1 MISMIRQRIEE
12 LRRQLDYHNHK
23 YYVENAPEISDF
35 DFDAMMRELQELER
49 EHPEYA
55 DPASPTLRVGSDLGA
70 EFRTVR
76 HRYPM
81 LSLGN
86 TYSLDELHE
95 FLGRIEREA
104 GATDYVCE
112 LKFDGTAISLTYEH
126 GRLVQALTRGD
137 GVEGDDVTAN
147 VRTVR
152 SVPLRLR
159 GEGWPELFEIRGE
172 VLMPYA
178 SFDRLNAEREA
189 NGEQLFANPRNAAAG
204 TLKQQQSAVVARRG
218 LDCTLYQLTGDDL
231 PFATH
236 WESLEK
242 AREWG
247 FKVSG
252 EARICRSVAEIDAF
266 IAHWDEARRQL
277 PFPTDGV
284 VVKVN
289 DFAVRRQLGFTA
301 KAPKWAVAYKFKAEQ
316 ALTRLESVSF
326 QVGRTGAVTPVA
338 NLDPVLLAGT
348 TVRRATLHNAEQMAL
363 LDIRPGDMVYVE
375 KGGEIIPKITG
386 VELSERPAGSRPF
399 SYIDRCPECGTPL
412 VRYEGEAK
420 HYCPN
425 QSGCR
430 PQIIGRILHFIRR
443 KAMDIEGLGEETV
456 ELLYDN
462 ALLHDIADLY
472 DLRAEQLAPLPR
484 LGEKSA
490 DNIIRSIRRSAEVP
504 FRRVLFGLGI
514 RFVGETTAKYLAEHF
529 RSLEAVMHASREELV
544 EADEV
549 GGKIADAILEYF
561 ADAGNLRIIDRLRR
575 AGVQFEAAARE
586 LASESLAGKSLV
598 ISGRFSRSRD
608 EMKELI
614 ERHGGRNLAAVS
626 GSVDYLVAGEKTGPA
641 KLKKAEKLGIRILSE
656 EEFLRLVAEGPSA
669 ADDGMPR
676 PADGNA
682 AGSAPEDGGGTAP
695 DTSGESAPGSSP
707 AAAPAPED
715 GKDATRPG
723 TVPADSGET
732 AATKDNAGKTP
743 AATRQGE
750 LF

>member
-598 ISGRFSRSRD
+598 VSGRFSRSRD

-707 AAAPAPED
+707 AAGPAPED

-723 TVPADSGET
+723 TVPADSGEA
-732 AATKDNAGKTP
+732 AATEDNAGKTP

>member
-598 ISGRFSRSRD
+598 VSGRFSRSRD

-707 AAAPAPED
+707 AADPAPED

-723 TVPADSGET
+723 TVPTDSGEA
-732 AATKDNAGKTP
+732 AATEDNAGKTP